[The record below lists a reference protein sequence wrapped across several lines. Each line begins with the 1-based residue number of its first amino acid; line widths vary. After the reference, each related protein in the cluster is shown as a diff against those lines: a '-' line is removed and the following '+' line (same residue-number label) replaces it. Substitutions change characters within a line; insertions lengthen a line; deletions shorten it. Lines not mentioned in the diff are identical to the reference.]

1 MLQVTANPWTWRSLV
16 LKVFL
21 SGEFMHEG
29 QIAGPASVVAMQSIR
44 ACKKLIFE
52 GEIVG
57 VQV

>member
-1 MLQVTANPWTWRSLV
+1 VTANPWTWRSLV